1 MGQEQPP
8 APNEIDELI
17 EQAAYAEAER
27 ALGTIAL
34 DDESYWVAR
43 IKLGLRD
50 GSLAPGVAMQ
60 RLVQIMRKDAT
71 ARGAKTLYQ
80 EASRLSFEGRSSS
93 TAHSHPPP
101 AVTLNKSK

>member
-27 ALGTIAL
+27 ALSSIAL
-34 DDESYWVAR
+34 EDERYLVTR

-50 GSLAPGVAMQ
+50 GSLSPGVAMQ

-71 ARGAKTLYQ
+71 AAGAKALYQ
-80 EASRLSFEGRSSS
+80 EASRLSFVGGSSS

-101 AVTLNKSK
+101 AVTLDKSK